1 MNITFY
7 FFAILTWFFSTMS
20 LLTLVTGYHDP
31 VMIVCA
37 VAFALGAG
45 AFGAMAKLAIE
56 PIIKVVEVP
65 PQHLIDTLDQ
75 PAYQRRGL
83 DHDEQQ

>member
-1 MNITFY
+1 MVLLNHVMV
-7 FFAILTWFFSTMS
+7 LLNMS
-20 LLTLVTGYHDP
+20 LLVTGYHDP

-56 PIIKVVEVP
+56 PIIKIVEVP

>member
-1 MNITFY
+1 
-7 FFAILTWFFSTMS
+7 
-20 LLTLVTGYHDP
+20 
-31 VMIVCA
+31 MIVCA

-65 PQHLIDTLDQ
+65 ASDLAKSHHYDEWLSDGVPNLDI